1 MLAITVSD
9 LRDVV
14 YVFGA
19 IMSQPSIGHTP
30 PPVEINY
37 GKDVFAGFL
46 VFLIALPLCLGISLA
61 SGCPAVAGVFT
72 AIVGSLICALISN
85 SELTIKG
92 PAAGLIAIVLGA
104 ITEFKDLGFGDYEAY
119 RMMLAVGLAAG
130 VLQILFGLLKIGILG
145 EFFPLAAVH
154 GLLAAIGVIIIS
166 KQIHVALGVMD
177 LKGGPFQLLAQIP
190 HSFQSMNPEI
200 AMIGGISLLIL
211 FGMPFIKNPMTKRI
225 PAQLIV
231 IAMAISLGLWLHIS
245 QEHTYIYS
253 GKSFTLNDK
262 FLVSVPKSLASA
274 ITTPDFSALKQ
285 WESWKW
291 VFMFALIGS
300 LESLISAKAV
310 DLLDPLKRKTNMD
323 RDLLAVGIANTVVA
337 GIGGLPMIS
346 EIVRSKANIDNG
358 ARTRVSGVCHGL
370 CLLAFV
376 ALLPGL
382 IHQIPLAALAAMLV
396 FTGLRLA
403 SYTEFAHMQHIGTD
417 QLIVFLSTLIGVLAT
432 DLLIGIAIGIA
443 VELCIHWYRGVP
455 IGSLFS
461 SKYEIEYQPDG
472 KAVIH
477 VDRSAVFSNWI
488 ALRKKIVHYG
498 VSLKKPVIV
507 DLSKTRLVDH
517 TVMNKLQALQRDFTE
532 AGLSL
537 EIQGLESHV
546 PLSNHE
552 LAVRLRPIE

>member
-1 MLAITVSD
+1 MRPQSPGTAELSP
-9 LRDVV
+9 
-14 YVFGA
+14 G
-19 IMSQPSIGHTP
+19 
-30 PPVEINY
+30 INY
-37 GKDVFAGFL
+37 GRDAFAGFL

-72 AIVGSLICALISN
+72 AVVGSLICAMISN

-104 ITEFKDLGFGDYEAY
+104 VTEFKDLGFADHEAY
-119 RMMLAVGLAAG
+119 RMMLAVGVAAG
-130 VLQILFGLLKIGILG
+130 VLQILFGLLKIGILA

-166 KQIHVALGVMD
+166 KQVHVALGVMG
-177 LKGGPFQLLAQIP
+177 LKGGPLHLLAEIP
-190 HSFQSMNPEI
+190 HSFQNMNPAI

-211 FGMPFIKNPMTKRI
+211 FGMPFVKNPIAKRI

-231 IAMAISLGLWLHIS
+231 IAMAISIGLWLNIS
-245 QEHTYIYS
+245 QEHTYQFS
-253 GKSFTLNDK
+253 GKSFPLSDK
-262 FLVSVPKSLASA
+262 FLVSVPKSLISA
-274 ITTPDFSALKQ
+274 ITTPDFSALKLGVA
-285 WESWKW
+285 WKW
-291 VFMFALIGS
+291 VIMFALIGS
-300 LESLISAKAV
+300 LESLISAQAV

-323 RDLLAVGIANTVVA
+323 RDLLAIGIANTAVA
-337 GIGGLPMIS
+337 AIGGLPMIS

-358 ARTRVSGVCHGL
+358 ARSRVSGVCHGL

-403 SYTEFAHMQHIGTD
+403 SYKEFAHMQHIGTE

-432 DLLIGIAIGIA
+432 DLLIGIAMGI
-443 VELCIHWYRGVP
+443 VVKIVLHLYRGVA

-461 SKYEIEYQPDG
+461 SKHEIEERPDG
-472 KAVIH
+472 KIIIH
-477 VDRSAVFSNWI
+477 VTRSAVFSNWI
-488 ALRKKIVHYG
+488 ALRKKIVHQG
-498 VSLKKPVIV
+498 ITLEKPVIV
-507 DLSKTRLVDH
+507 DLSQTKLVDH
-517 TVMNKLQALQRDFTE
+517 TVLDKLNALQRDFSE

-537 EIQGLESHV
+537 QIRGLDSHV
-546 PLSNHE
+546 PLSLHE
-552 LAVRLRPIE
+552 LAARRRPND